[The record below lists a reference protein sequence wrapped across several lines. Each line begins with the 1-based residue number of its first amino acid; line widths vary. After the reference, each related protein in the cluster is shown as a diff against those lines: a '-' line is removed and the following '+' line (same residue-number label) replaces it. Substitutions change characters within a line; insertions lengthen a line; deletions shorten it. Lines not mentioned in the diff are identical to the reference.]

1 MVKKK
6 KKKERKKKGVG
17 GRPGKPGGGGG
28 GCSTITLHLNPR
40 PYIQI
45 SSRVRLKEP
54 TNIEVGE
61 K

>member
-6 KKKERKKKGVG
+6 KEKRKKERKEGWG
-17 GRPGKPGGGGG
+17 GDRGSPEGG

>member
-1 MVKKK
+1 MYSHIPEYKWSKKK
-6 KKKERKKKGVG
+6 KRKKKE
-17 GRPGKPGGGGG
+17 GKEGWG

-45 SSRVRLKEP
+45 SSRVWLKEP
-54 TNIEVGE
+54 ANIEVGE